1 MLTPLGMRNMLG
13 RSALLLSVLS
23 IAACSAA
30 PQDDASS
37 SEDAISDVP
46 HTPVKEQ
53 TIGNCWL
60 YASVGWAEALHRSA
74 ANETVDLS
82 ESYLT
87 YWHWY
92 DQIATASPTT
102 AKVETGGFFR
112 EATKLMR
119 TYGLVSEAKFIPGDE
134 ARPAS
139 SRQKLA
145 LTRINA
151 ALAPKSDTNTDTF
164 AGRLAKAEQRVPKTI
179 RAVLNDAYE
188 LPADVRADLDTTFG
202 KDAPTA
208 LTEDRAVPAR
218 FISPF
223 TFEVTSK
230 ASGTAPVISTLAAVI
245 PQWEEVY
252 LYGDEARAPLRRM
265 QKALHDSLP
274 VLVTWNVDH
283 ASGVGDGTFRKRPTS
298 KLDKWDGAH
307 MTVVEDYQA
316 TNVPSFGTLAAGVT
330 VTDPAA
336 LNAALSDQ
344 SKVAFLRIKNSWGF
358 RASPSGSEDL
368 KGYYDLYADYLF
380 GMRALT
386 SVIIPTGYDATAPVA
401 PADACGL
408 GGKKRTG
415 TYCVKGITSDAS
427 DKRLVVCQA
436 GVTTTGRTCE
446 QGCAEQ
452 AAGVPD
458 ACVDGG
464 GTPAPPP
471 PNPCKTGGARS
482 SGKYCGA
489 SLRLPSSDPGHARLY
504 SCQKD
509 LATGEWLSP
518 SVACARGCAVQ
529 PSGTP
534 DVCR

>member
-1 MLTPLGMRNMLG
+1 MTSMRIMLG
-13 RSALLLSVLS
+13 RSALLLSVLALGS
-23 IAACSAA
+23 LAACSAA

-37 SEDAISDVP
+37 SEDAISDVA

-53 TIGNCWL
+53 TIGNCWV

-74 ANETVDLS
+74 SNESVDLS

-102 AKVETGGFFR
+102 AKLETGGFFR

-119 TYGLVSEAKFIPGDE
+119 TYGLVDEAKFIPGDE

-139 SRQKLA
+139 SRQKQA
-145 LTRINA
+145 LSRINA
-151 ALAPKSDTNTDTF
+151 ALAPKSETNTDAF
-164 AGRLAKAEQRVPKTI
+164 AGRLAKAEQRTPKSI
-179 RAVLNDAYE
+179 RAVLSDAYE
-188 LPADVRADLDTTFG
+188 LPTDVRADLDAAFG
-202 KDAPTA
+202 KDAPEA
-208 LTEDRAVPAR
+208 LTRGRAVPAR

-230 ASGTAPVISTLAAVI
+230 SSGTPGVKSTLDAVI

-252 LYGDEARAPLRRM
+252 LYGDESRAPLRRM

-274 VLVTWNVDH
+274 VLITWNVDH
-283 ASGVGDGTFRKRPTS
+283 ASGVGDGAFRKRPTS

-316 TNVPSFGTLAAGVT
+316 INVPSFGTLAAGVT
-330 VTDPAA
+330 ITDE
-336 LNAALSDQ
+336 AALSAALADQ

-358 RASPSGSEDL
+358 RASPSGSEEF

-386 SVIIPTGYDATAPVA
+386 SVIVPTGYDASAPAA
-401 PADACGL
+401 PADVCGTA
-408 GGKKRTG
+408 GKKRTG
-415 TYCVKGITSDAS
+415 TYCVKGITSDAT
-427 DKRLVVCQA
+427 DKRLVVCQS
-436 GVTTTGRTCE
+436 GITTTSRACE

-458 ACVDGG
+458 TCVDGG
-464 GTPAPPP
+464 GQPVAPPA
-471 PNPCKTGGARS
+471 NPCKTGGARS
-482 SGKYCGA
+482 PGKYCGA
-489 SLRLPSSDPGHARLY
+489 SLRLPSSDAGYARLY
-504 SCQKD
+504 TCQKD
-509 LATGEWLSP
+509 ATTGDWLSP
-518 SVACARGCAVQ
+518 SVACSRGCSVQ